1 MFWFSVHNVCFACII
16 DKWVLHFFC
25 LFYFCILYRMYTF
38 HSSDDLYAHQF
49 IRTVYT
55 SIMGGIFFY
64 MFADLLCRLAL
75 AVLPRLHVC
84 KLLQSQSANF
94 QKIQKVCRLECAD
107 LLQLQ
112 VCKLFKV
119 SLQTFFKSL
128 STNVLNVCRLTFK
141 VCRLTFKKFA
151 DLIIL

>member
-1 MFWFSVHNVCFACII
+1 MTLMI
-16 DKWVLHFFC
+16 
-25 LFYFCILYRMYTF
+25 YTF
-38 HSSDDLYAHQF
+38 
-49 IRTVYT
+49 TNN
-55 SIMGGIFFY
+55 IMGGIFFY

-119 SLQTFFKSL
+119 SLQTFIKSL
-128 STNVLNVCRLTFK
+128 STNRSNVCRLTCK
-141 VCRLTFKKFA
+141 VCRLTFDEFA